1 MFYGDLRS
9 SFMATFGL
17 EHKRVSNAHVR
28 FYEGQAEKEPARK
41 GTLGESELRLSPTQ
55 SPSSPELLHSPQRR
69 ISFDLL
75 KGEGL
80 FPKS

>member
-41 GTLGESELRLSPTQ
+41 GTLGES
-55 SPSSPELLHSPQRR
+55 
-69 ISFDLL
+69 
-75 KGEGL
+75 GERAEA
-80 FPKS
+80 KSHAVSLVT